1 MDLKTKNKLYYEKY
15 REERNEYQRNYY
27 QKNKETILAKKYY
40 HDNKEHI
47 KALARKY
54 YHKHKYDPTY
64 SHYLP
69 HRLELQRKV
78 YKEKNPYSKEYY
90 TQGKLL
96 IDKINGNFYSKINRG
111 EYIIDFS

>member
-27 QKNKETILAKKYY
+27 QKNKEKI
-40 HDNKEHI
+40 
-47 KALARKY
+47 LARKY

-111 EYIIDFS
+111 EYIIDFN